1 MQHPYAYPEVFISIF
16 LGLDLDVNILAQC
29 ATVCRA
35 WRDFIHGYLWNSERV
50 KVCDLFFNFLK
61 KNLICIKMD
70 LLLKIEHFYAFYYFR
85 AVWIII
91 GVLAMSPVYVTL
103 PL

>member
-1 MQHPYAYPEVFISIF
+1 MRHPYAYPEVFVSIF

-50 KVCDLFFNFLK
+50 KVNKVFYFL
-61 KNLICIKMD
+61 LS
-70 LLLKIEHFYAFYYFR
+70 L
-85 AVWIII
+85 W
-91 GVLAMSPVYVTL
+91 
-103 PL
+103 